1 MAGKADLVNSIAS
14 NGEWPWQTTSAE
26 WPWQGATADASTDI
40 PATPAP
46 GGSLDLTPL
55 GG

>member
-1 MAGKADLVNSIAS
+1 MAGKADLVNGIAS
-14 NGEWPWQTTSAE
+14 NGEFPWQLSAANGE

-40 PATPAP
+40 PTTPVP
-46 GGSLDLTPL
+46 GGTLTPL